1 MNLNLNLYTKKK
13 TTQKIKMQQTVYTP
27 YNDTGLQFNNKRA
40 FRVLFLRRKR
50 LLKKYKIIMPRIFWL
65 FGVKWN
71 CRA

>member
-1 MNLNLNLYTKKK
+1 
-13 TTQKIKMQQTVYTP
+13 MQQTVYTP
-27 YNDTGLQFNNKRA
+27 YNDIGLQFNNKRA

-50 LLKKYKIIMPRIFWL
+50 LLKKHKIFMPRIFWL